1 MLEGM
6 FCGCEFENGTMEGI
20 LLIILSGD
28 FIVITGVLVIKVSD
42 IRSFSVVALCKVGDK
57 FNWQQGRVGVGK
69 SSHGG
74 VGVCALSVISLSVG
88 NMNVGFV
95 FSNSTDVV
103 SVSKRWGLFLKCVIS
118 DCNIGDVVILELDC
132 CVVCTEL
139 IISLSSI

>member
-6 FCGCEFENGTMEGI
+6 FCRREFENGTVEGI

-28 FIVITGVLVIKVSD
+28 FVEMTGVLVISMSKLGVGF
-42 IRSFSVVALCKVGDK
+42 IVALCKVGDK

-74 VGVCALSVISLSVG
+74 VEVCALSVLSLSVG
-88 NMNVGFV
+88 NINVGFV

-118 DCNIGDVVILELDC
+118 DCSIGDVLILELDC
-132 CVVCTEL
+132 CVVCTEV